1 MAQVVEAARQG
12 AEVIGSDLQT
22 LQPPQVPKLDEVT
35 WWNLVVAQ
43 PKRVQLGEAARSELE
58 V

>member
-1 MAQVVEAARQG
+1 MVEAARQG